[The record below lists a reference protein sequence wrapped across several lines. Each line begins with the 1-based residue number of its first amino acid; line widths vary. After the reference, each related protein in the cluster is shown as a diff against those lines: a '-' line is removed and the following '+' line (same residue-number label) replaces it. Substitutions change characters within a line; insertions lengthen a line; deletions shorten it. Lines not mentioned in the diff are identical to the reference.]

1 MFKHILVP
9 TDGSELSK
17 RAAAAA
23 IEQAR
28 ATGAKLTVL
37 HAMPPATPLVFG
49 DLLPVAY
56 MPPEDHEK
64 LVSKAA
70 DIYLADIKAQADA
83 AGVECHTVKVTSD
96 FPADLIIDTA
106 KKRRC
111 DVIWMASHGRRG
123 IAAVLLGSETQKVLA
138 HSGLPVLVYR

>member
-28 ATGAKLTVL
+28 TTGARLTVL

-49 DLLPVAY
+49 ELLPVAY
-56 MPPEDHEK
+56 MPPDEHEK
-64 LVSKAA
+64 LVNKAA
-70 DIYLADIKAQADA
+70 DIYLGDIKAQAEA
-83 AGVECHTVKVTSD
+83 AGVDCHTVKLISD
-96 FPADLIIDTA
+96 FPAQAIVDTA
-106 KKRRC
+106 KERHC
-111 DVIWMASHGRRG
+111 DAIWMASHGRRG
-123 IAAVLLGSETQKVLA
+123 VAAILLGSETQKVLA
-138 HSGLPVLVYR
+138 HTDLPVVVFR

>member
-1 MFKHILVP
+1 MFRHFLVP

-56 MPPEDHEK
+56 MPPDEHEK
-64 LVSKAA
+64 LVNKAA
-70 DIYLADIKAQADA
+70 DIYLADIKAQAEA
-83 AGVECHTVKVTSD
+83 AGVDCHTVKVTSD
-96 FPADLIIDTA
+96 FPADTIVDTA

>member
-28 ATGAKLTVL
+28 ATGARLTVL

-49 DLLPVAY
+49 EMLPVAY
-56 MPPEDHEK
+56 MPPDEHEN
-64 LVSKAA
+64 LVNRAA
-70 DIYLADIKAQADA
+70 DIYLGDVKAQADA
-83 AGVECHTVKVTSD
+83 AGVECHTVKLVSD
-96 FPADLIIDTA
+96 FPAQTIVDTA
-106 KKRRC
+106 KTRHC
-111 DVIWMASHGRRG
+111 DAIWMASHGRRG
-123 IAAVLLGSETQKVLA
+123 MAAILLGSETQKVLA
-138 HSGLPVLVYR
+138 HTDLPVVVFR

>member
-9 TDGSELSK
+9 TDGSDLSK

-49 DLLPVAY
+49 ELLPVAY
-56 MPPEDHEK
+56 MPPDEHER
-64 LVSKAA
+64 LVNKAA
-70 DIYLADIKAQADA
+70 DIYLADIKAQAEA
-83 AGVECHTVKVTSD
+83 AGVECHTVKTTSD
-96 FPADLIIDTA
+96 FPAEVIVDTA
-106 KKRRC
+106 KKRHC
-111 DVIWMASHGRRG
+111 DAIWMASHGRRG

-138 HSGLPVLVYR
+138 HAGVPVIVFR

>member
-9 TDGSELSK
+9 TDGSELSR
-17 RAAAAA
+17 RAATAA
-23 IEQAR
+23 IDEAR

-56 MPPEDHEK
+56 MPPDEHER
-64 LVSKAA
+64 LVNKAA
-70 DIYLADIKAQADA
+70 DTYLGDVKAQAEA
-83 AGVECHTVKVTSD
+83 AGVECHSTKVTSD
-96 FPADLIIDTA
+96 FPADAIIQAA
-106 KKRRC
+106 KKHHC

-123 IAAVLLGSETQKVLA
+123 MAAVLLGSETQKVLA
-138 HSGLPVLVYR
+138 HTTVPVVVFR

>member
-1 MFKHILVP
+1 MFRHILVP
-9 TDGSELSK
+9 TDGSEPSR

-23 IEQAR
+23 IELAR

-56 MPPEDHEK
+56 MPPDEHER
-64 LVSKAA
+64 LVNKAA
-70 DIYLADIKAQADA
+70 DIYLGDIEAQANA
-83 AGVECHTVKVTSD
+83 AGVECHTVKLTSD
-96 FPADLIIDTA
+96 FPADAIIEAA
-106 KKRRC
+106 KKHHC

-123 IAAVLLGSETQKVLA
+123 MAAVLLGSETQKVLA
-138 HSGLPVLVYR
+138 HTTVPVVVFR

>member
-9 TDGSELSK
+9 TDGSDLSK

-28 ATGAKLTVL
+28 ATGATLTVL

-56 MPPEDHEK
+56 MPPDEHER
-64 LVSKAA
+64 LVNKAA
-70 DIYLADIKAQADA
+70 DIYLADIKAQAHA
-83 AGVECHTVKVTSD
+83 AGVECHCTKVTSD
-96 FPADLIIDTA
+96 FPADAIIDAA
-106 KKRRC
+106 KKHHC
-111 DVIWMASHGRRG
+111 DAIWMASHGRRG
-123 IAAVLLGSETQKVLA
+123 MAAVLLGSETQKVLA
-138 HSGLPVLVYR
+138 HTKVPVIVFR

>member
-1 MFKHILVP
+1 MFRHILVP
-9 TDGSELSK
+9 TDGTELSK

-28 ATGAKLTVL
+28 ATGARLTVL

-49 DLLPVAY
+49 ELLPVAY
-56 MPPEDHEK
+56 MPPDEHEK
-64 LVSKAA
+64 LVGKAA
-70 DIYLADIKAQADA
+70 DIYLADIKAQAVA
-83 AGVECHTVKVTSD
+83 AGVECRTAKVTSD
-96 FPADLIIDTA
+96 FPAEAIIEAA

>member
-28 ATGAKLTVL
+28 ICGATLTFV
-37 HAMPPATPLVFG
+37 HAMPPATPLIFG

-56 MPPEDHEK
+56 MPPDEHEK
-64 LVSKAA
+64 LANKAA
-70 DIYLADIKAQADA
+70 DIYLGDVKALAEA
-83 AGVECHTVKVTSD
+83 AGVECHTVKLVSD
-96 FPADLIIDTA
+96 FPAQAIVDTA
-106 KKRRC
+106 KKRHC
-111 DVIWMASHGRRG
+111 DAIWMASHGRRG
-123 IAAVLLGSETQKVLA
+123 MAAILLGSETQKVLA
-138 HSGLPVLVYR
+138 HTGLPVIVYR